1 MLIFEILIELFIIVF
16 GSILGALFGFVLVI
30 NMNIFNDFPII
41 YSFDN
46 NLVMELIGIF
56 SILTVLELTASAPS
70 VFTSFALFLIDHGLW
85 KLQPKEFQNQ

>member
-56 SILTVLELTASAPS
+56 SILTVLELTAAK
-70 VFTSFALFLIDHGLW
+70 LFSNKKKITESLTTED
-85 KLQPKEFQNQ
+85 